1 MMCGK
6 HVLKTWSSTQ
16 ATIALSSAEAE
27 LYALVK
33 GAAQT
38 LGMMSL
44 ARDLGVELRGRI
56 STDASA
62 ALGIIQRQGLGKLR
76 HIATQFLWIQEK
88 VRNDEL
94 VVVKVAGPENP
105 ADLLTKH
112 VPAELIRRHTAKLWI
127 VLGSGRAATA
137 PQLRA
142 GQRSASQ

>member
-1 MMCGK
+1 
-6 HVLKTWSSTQ
+6 
-16 ATIALSSAEAE
+16 
-27 LYALVK
+27 
-33 GAAQT
+33 
-38 LGMMSL
+38 MMSL

-94 VVVKVAGPENP
+94 DVVKVAGTENP

-112 VPAELIRRHTAKLWI
+112 VPAELIRRHTVKLGI

-137 PQLRA
+137 PQ
-142 GQRSASQ
+142 RSAVRDRRHNDAQGTWKIAAGTVARVAQDASSSRLCE